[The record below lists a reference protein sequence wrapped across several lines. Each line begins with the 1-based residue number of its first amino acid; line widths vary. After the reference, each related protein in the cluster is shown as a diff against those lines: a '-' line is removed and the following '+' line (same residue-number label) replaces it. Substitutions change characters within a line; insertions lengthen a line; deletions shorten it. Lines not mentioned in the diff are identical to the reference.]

1 MLGDIK
7 ISRKMAKKQS
17 NSKKIVACAFAT
29 VNSGRPYG
37 SYGNGSAM
45 RVSSPGWLYDT
56 LEQTAAECR
65 KRLPG
70 DMLAVLDRFLEYR
83 TD

>member
-1 MLGDIK
+1 MESCQKTVPEAVTAFLEGTGYEDAIRLAVSLGGD
-7 ISRKMAKKQS
+7 A
-17 NSKKIVACAFAT
+17 
-29 VNSGRPYG
+29 
-37 SYGNGSAM
+37 
-45 RVSSPGWLYDT
+45 DT
-56 LEQTAAECR
+56 LACIAGGIAEAYYGVPEELAAECR